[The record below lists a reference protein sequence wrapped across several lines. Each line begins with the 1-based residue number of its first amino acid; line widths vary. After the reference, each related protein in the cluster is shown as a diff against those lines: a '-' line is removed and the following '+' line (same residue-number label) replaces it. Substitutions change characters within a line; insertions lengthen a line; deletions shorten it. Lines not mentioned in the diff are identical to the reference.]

1 MFNFVPMWIGWNTR
15 RSENNPAKQ
24 RVCCMKPIQLP
35 PTRIDFVK
43 KTIHPSQIV
52 AKEFG
57 QGYALVTYDLVI
69 AKIVKRI
76 QSEETPT
83 FDNLFILFG
92 YF

>member
-1 MFNFVPMWIGWNTR
+1 MWIGWNTR

-24 RVCCMKPIQLP
+24 RVYCMKPIQLP

-76 QSEETPT
+76 QSKETPT

-92 YF
+92 CF